1 MSKIGILHPGEMGI
15 SIAASALNSGY
26 EVYWLSEGRSSKT
39 RARAERYNLK
49 ETNSLFQLCQT
60 CEVIIS
66 ICPPHAA
73 EEIAVSVSDSGFRGL
88 YLDAN
93 AISPQRTASIAQMLE
108 AKGTQF
114 VDGGIVG
121 GPAWTPKETWLYLS
135 GEHAN
140 EIADCFSKGPL
151 ETKIIGNEVG
161 KASAL
166 KMCYAAYTKGTTAL
180 PSAILATADSLNVRE
195 ELYQQWEM
203 DEQGFSE
210 NVKRRVA
217 RVTTKA
223 WRFEGEMK
231 EIAATF
237 REAGLPDGF
246 HLAAA
251 EIYHR
256 MAELRNATDLPPV
269 NEVVNVLLRHQK

>member
-15 SIAASALNSGY
+15 SIAASAINNGHQ
-26 EVYWLSEGRSSKT
+26 VNWLSQGRGDKT
-39 RARAERYNLK
+39 RARAEKHNLI
-49 ETNSLFQLCQT
+49 ETESLSEFCQT
-60 CEVIIS
+60 CETIIS

-73 EEIAVSVSDSGFRGL
+73 EEVAQSVIGAGFQGL

-93 AISPQRTASIAQMLE
+93 AISPQHAIKIGQVMKESGI
-108 AKGTQF
+108 QF
-114 VDGGIVG
+114 IDGGIIG

-135 GEHAN
+135 GEHA
-140 EIADCFSKGPL
+140 EDIAACFSNGPL
-151 ETKIIGNEVG
+151 ETKILGSEIG

-180 PSAILATADSLNVRE
+180 LAAILAAAESLNVRE
-195 ELYQQWEM
+195 ELYQQWNM
-203 DEQGFSE
+203 DEEGFSE
-210 NVKRRVA
+210 QVNRRVRRVA
-217 RVTTKA
+217 AKA

-246 HLAAA
+246 HQSAT

-256 MAELRNATDLPPV
+256 MADFKDPSENPLLEHVLKVLRL
-269 NEVVNVLLRHQK
+269 H

>member
-15 SIAASALNSGY
+15 SIAACAINNGHRL
-26 EVYWLSEGRSSKT
+26 YWLSQARGDKT
-39 RARAERYNLK
+39 RARAEKFGLI
-49 ETNSLFQLCQT
+49 ETKSLTEFCQT

-73 EEIAVSVSDSGFRGL
+73 EEIAQSVKQVGYEGL

-93 AISPQRTASIAQMLE
+93 AISPQRAIRIGQMME
-108 AKGTQF
+108 TSNIRF
-114 VDGGIVG
+114 VDGGIIG
-121 GPAWTPKETWLYLS
+121 GPAWTPKETRLYVS
-135 GEHAN
+135 GEGAD
-140 EIADCFSKGPL
+140 EIAFCFTYGPL
-151 ETKIIGNEVG
+151 ETKIIGSEIG

-180 PSAILATADSLNVRE
+180 LAAILAAAESLNVRE
-195 ELYQQWEM
+195 ALYQQWDM
-203 DEQGFSE
+203 DEQAFSE
-210 NVKRRVA
+210 QVTRRVR
-217 RVTTKA
+217 RVTEKA

-246 HLAAA
+246 HHAAA
-251 EIYHR
+251 ETYHR
-256 MAELRNATDLPPV
+256 MATFKDATETPLLDD
-269 NEVVNVLLRHQK
+269 VLQTLLLH